1 MKVITSIRLACA
13 MSLMSLFFISSI
25 SCKKENSLASSPIV
39 GRWLIYQS
47 GEDDNQNGK
56 LEASEWRIFT
66 KNDYDIL
73 STFGITGEVILNG
86 DGTGKLVSSPG
97 ITDVIEF
104 KWSIKADGTYSI
116 SDADPNSSVFA
127 KPEPGETQTL
137 YIDAKGDLTE
147 ETVRKFTTLGVVST
161 VASGNKYKRN

>member
-1 MKVITSIRLACA
+1 MKVITSIRMASA
-13 MSLMSLFFISSI
+13 MSIMSLFLMFSV
-25 SCKKENSLASSPIV
+25 SCKKENSTSNSPIV
-39 GRWLIYQS
+39 GSWLLYQS
-47 GEDDNQNGK
+47 GEDANQNGK
-56 LEASEWRIFT
+56 LEASEWHIFT
-66 KNDYDIL
+66 KDDYDIL

-161 VASGNKYKRN
+161 VASGNRYKRN

>member
-1 MKVITSIRLACA
+1 MKVITSIRMASA
-13 MSLMSLFFISSI
+13 MSLMSLIFMSSI
-25 SCKKENSLASSPIV
+25 SCKKENALASSPIV

-116 SDADPNSSVFA
+116 SDVDPNSGVFS
-127 KPEPGETQTL
+127 KVEPGDTETL

-147 ETVRKFTTLGVVST
+147 EAVRKFTTNGVVST
-161 VASGNKYKRN
+161 VASGNRYKRN

>member
-1 MKVITSIRLACA
+1 MKVITSIRLAYA
-13 MSLMSLFFISSI
+13 MSIMSLFFITSV
-25 SCKKENSLASSPIV
+25 SCKKENSTSNSPLV
-39 GRWLIYQS
+39 GSWLLYQS
-47 GEDDNQNGK
+47 GEDVNQNGK

-104 KWSIKADGTYSI
+104 KWSIKADGTYSV
-116 SDADPNSSVFA
+116 SDVDPNSGVFS
-127 KPEPGETQTL
+127 KVEPGDTETL
-137 YIDAKGDLTE
+137 YIDSKGDLTE
-147 ETVRKFTTLGVVST
+147 EAVRKFTTLGVVST

>member
-1 MKVITSIRLACA
+1 MKVITSIRMASA
-13 MSLMSLFFISSI
+13 MSLMSLIFMSSI
-25 SCKKENSLASSPIV
+25 SCKKENALASSPIV
-39 GRWLIYQS
+39 GSWLLYQS
-47 GEDDNQNGK
+47 GEDINQNGK

-116 SDADPNSSVFA
+116 SDVDPNSGVFS
-127 KPEPGETQTL
+127 KVEPGDTETL

-147 ETVRKFTTLGVVST
+147 EAVRKFTTNGVVST
-161 VASGNKYKRN
+161 VASGNRYKRN